1 MTTILFPLVLF
12 GWLAGH
18 LEVGEA
24 KDSNGPPAPAVDA
37 RLFDFPQR
45 LFAFELEQKLDAPAY
60 TVSSL
65 RFPSPLD
72 SPDPVNNTVHAE
84 YFQPRG
90 EGRRSGV
97 IVLHILGADF
107 ALSRY
112 LAARLADQG
121 VAALFVKLPYY
132 GERRPQDDARFLST
146 DLNRSVFAMRQAVCD
161 IRRAASWLQ
170 SRPEIDPKRLGITGI
185 SLGGI
190 MSALSAGV
198 DSRFSRAA
206 LLLAGGNL
214 AEILW
219 SMPEAKRYRAAWI
232 AAGGTKATLEA
243 ITRPYDPLRFAHNL
257 RDRDVLMIAGRVDE
271 VVPPPCTEELW
282 RTAGRPPLIWYDCG
296 HYSAVGYLLPAIRE
310 TVHFFTTKD
319 GAIPRRDEAS
329 GPTGSNA
336 RPTPP
341 AQ

>member
-1 MTTILFPLVLF
+1 MTVLFPIVLF

-24 KDSNGPPAPAVDA
+24 NDRNGPATPNVDS
-37 RLFDFPQR
+37 RLFDFPQQR
-45 LFAFELEQKLDAPAY
+45 FSFELEQKLDAPAY
-60 TVSSL
+60 TVSAL
-65 RFPSPLD
+65 RFPTPLN

-90 EGRRSGV
+90 EGARAGV
-97 IVLHILGADF
+97 VVLHILGADF

-132 GERRPQDDARFLST
+132 GERRAQDDARFLSNN
-146 DLNRSVFAMRQAVCD
+146 LPRSVFAMRQAVCD

-190 MSALSAGV
+190 LSALSAGV
-198 DSRFSRAA
+198 DSRFSQAA

-219 SMPEAKRYRAAWI
+219 TMPEARRYRSAWI
-232 AAGGTKATLEA
+232 AMGGTKATLAA
-243 ITRPYDPLRFAHNL
+243 ITRPYDPLRFAPNL
-257 RDRDVLMIAGRVDE
+257 QGRDILMIAGRVDE
-271 VVPPPCTEELW
+271 VVPPACTEELW
-282 RTAGRPPLIWYDCG
+282 RSAGRPPLIWYDCG
-296 HYSAVGYLLPAIRE
+296 HYSAVGYLLPAIRQ
-310 TVHFFTTKD
+310 TVNFFTTK
-319 GAIPRRDEAS
+319 AS
-329 GPTGSNA
+329 ERVRSPEVGGTAGPES

-341 AQ
+341 SQ